1 MGLQKASLKL
11 SWLNMPQEPIKV
23 VMPKLIDK
31 VHHCD
36 IHGDVRVCVEEGQE
50 TSCPICEQ
58 EKIQKETELKKLR
71 SEEHFRHK
79 QLVFFLGDEPFSL
92 VDNNQTFETYK
103 LTATKNPDHQ
113 KHAFNV
119 AKRFAVNFSKR
130 KKEGRDRSKI
140 GLIFHGIYGAG
151 KTHLASAIA
160 NEVAKQGYIPYF
172 WTTRWL
178 FCLFKNG
185 ADLSHFRLMNFLTE
199 CPLLILDE
207 VGRGAGSEF
216 ESNLLIELLDARA
229 RLGNPTVLITNL
241 TGEQYK
247 DMLGGAITSRTQS
260 LFYRV
265 QFDWEDYR
273 KKQSLKDLPIEQIF

>member
-11 SWLNMPQEPIKV
+11 SGLNMPQEPIKV

-50 TSCPICEQ
+50 TSCPMCEQ
-58 EKIQKETELKKLR
+58 EKIQTELKKLR

-92 VDNNQTFETYK
+92 ADTNQTFETYK

-207 VGRGAGSEF
+207 VGRGAGS
-216 ESNLLIELLDARA
+216 
-229 RLGNPTVLITNL
+229 
-241 TGEQYK
+241 
-247 DMLGGAITSRTQS
+247 
-260 LFYRV
+260 
-265 QFDWEDYR
+265 DYR
-273 KKQSLKDLPIEQIF
+273 KKRSLKDLPIEQIF